1 MSRVIN
7 TDGPGKRRS
16 QNMRTAAELLR
27 RLSQKASIDDETRD
41 MVAMLIYCL
50 RDIDEGIDES
60 AQAWEKR
67 DYWMKSEEFRQRWSW
82 SGDMADEVQAMVF
95 EDEWQRLPEIMIR
108 LLPRFSGIKI
118 NKFMRKPSLWAG
130 AYKRLLEERTPLK

>member
-16 QNMRTAAELLR
+16 QNMRSAAELLR
-27 RLSQKASIDDETRD
+27 RLSQQTSLDDESRD
-41 MVAMLIYCL
+41 MTAMLIYCL
-50 RDIDEGIDES
+50 REIDEGIDES

-67 DYWMKSEEFRQRWSW
+67 DYWMKSEEFRQRWGW
-82 SGDMADEVQAMVF
+82 SGDIADELQAMVF
-95 EDEWQRLPEIMIR
+95 EDQWQRLPEIMIK

-130 AYKRLLEERTPLK
+130 AYQRLIQERTPLG